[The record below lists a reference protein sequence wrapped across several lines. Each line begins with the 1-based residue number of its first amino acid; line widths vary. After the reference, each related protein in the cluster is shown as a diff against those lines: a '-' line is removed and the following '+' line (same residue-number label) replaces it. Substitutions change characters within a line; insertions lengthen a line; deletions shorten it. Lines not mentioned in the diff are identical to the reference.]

1 MATDPCLIRKAEY
14 LHFIVNA
21 LDETSIFVAVQFSM
35 QNIYESCDLGRA
47 LWRSN
52 VDVHQ

>member
-1 MATDPCLIRKAEY
+1 MQF
-14 LHFIVNA
+14 HFINIYSVIVIV
-21 LDETSIFVAVQFSM
+21 LDETSILVAVQFSM

-52 VDVHQ
+52 IDVHQ

>member
-1 MATDPCLIRKAEY
+1 MIWY
-14 LHFIVNA
+14 LHFYWDRLNEI
-21 LDETSIFVAVQFSM
+21 SILVAVQFSM
-35 QNIYESCDLGRA
+35 ENIYESGDLGRA